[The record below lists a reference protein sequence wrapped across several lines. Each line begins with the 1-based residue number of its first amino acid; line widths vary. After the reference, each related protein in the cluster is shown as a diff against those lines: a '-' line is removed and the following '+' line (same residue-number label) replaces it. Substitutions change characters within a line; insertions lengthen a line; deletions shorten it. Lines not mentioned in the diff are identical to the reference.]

1 VDEAGF
7 IVETT
12 YEENAEFVDEDVVA
26 SVAELPVEAEF
37 VDEKG
42 RLVSLAKD
50 ELGNTFEQIVDEEFN
65 TLGTGLLPGAD

>member
-12 YEENAEFVDEDVVA
+12 YYENAEFVDEDVVA

-42 RLVSLAKD
+42 
-50 ELGNTFEQIVDEEFN
+50 GW
-65 TLGTGLLPGAD
+65 